1 MATSTSS
8 IGSTGK
14 RMRVTSVVTLATP
27 SMNTKIVY
35 STLRSS
41 LRCASPSLSLWS
53 SILALTPPAQPSIPK
68 KIHPQ
73 FFFSFPPFSRRG
85 PQGDSQKKVTPRERA
100 DEGVGERSWSVRDGR
115 GDPNQLGNERGGGE
129 RSTTRTGDG

>member
-8 IGSTGK
+8 IGSTSK

-53 SILALTPPAQPSIPK
+53 SILARPHPPSPAQHPT
-68 KIHPQ
+68 KIHPH
-73 FFFSFPPFSRRG
+73 FFFFFHEICILR
-85 PQGDSQKKVTPRERA
+85 VIF
-100 DEGVGERSWSVRDGR
+100 
-115 GDPNQLGNERGGGE
+115 
-129 RSTTRTGDG
+129 

>member
-8 IGSTGK
+8 IGSTSK

-53 SILALTPPAQPSIPK
+53 SILTVTAQHPTENSSSILR
-68 KIHPQ
+68 
-73 FFFSFPPFSRRG
+73 FFRS
-85 PQGDSQKKVTPRERA
+85 PRFE
-100 DEGVGERSWSVRDGR
+100 
-115 GDPNQLGNERGGGE
+115 
-129 RSTTRTGDG
+129 T